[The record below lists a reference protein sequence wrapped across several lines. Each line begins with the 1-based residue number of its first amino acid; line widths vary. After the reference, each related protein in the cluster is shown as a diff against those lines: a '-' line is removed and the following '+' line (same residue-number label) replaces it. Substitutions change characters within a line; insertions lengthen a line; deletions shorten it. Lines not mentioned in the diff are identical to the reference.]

1 MKIMKN
7 ASMTIILIS
16 ALTISLVSTVIFN
29 GIQQARAEEGK
40 NEEDN
45 KAEVNTGTHQI
56 NKCEINSQNEQ
67 SNLDCN
73 NIIVYGVVCMPGS
86 VCKLEKFDIPF
97 ELVTPF

>member
-1 MKIMKN
+1 MKN
-7 ASMTIILIS
+7 ANMTIILIS

-40 NEEDN
+40 NEQDN
-45 KAEVNTGTHQI
+45 KAEANTGTQQI
-56 NKCEINSQNEQ
+56 NKCEIKSQNEQ

-97 ELVTPF
+97 ELVTPL